1 MSALKKVNSFN
12 ILKMDISDV
21 SATPGIIHFITSKIT
36 YIREIIQNTILSI
49 KLHRVLEIFSDNDTK
64 LSITVLTELFEQN
77 ENILCEMNRAPLTLT
92 TDAIID
98 SLQRII
104 DKLAMIIC
112 GFGTTHIPD
121 LLFIIFGTKFK
132 NTVPTHPL
140 IHAKYRLL
148 LKHVR
153 PTGYKII
160 HWKQGYLYTPPANT
174 VCCNKKTD
182 SPQDLSTVGSFECFD
197 IDHDPKNIF
206 QRTNGIRVIIQNER
220 ERKTLVI
227 NGVLDDIHVECIRN
241 EYVQYRISTLNAC
254 ASNYTDDDK
263 TILLKIIE
271 NLTLKELLVYG
282 DMDIIKKVNDVNVD
296 IKRLKQTNMEA
307 LTKHFLELDIYT
319 QRCMLLNLLL
329 YVENKE
335 VEYTCYLLYDL
346 LNSASGYSVNHQE
359 AIYNSFPWKIRNQ
372 MKDIVKYNINH
383 VQEIIHKYEGNKISL
398 EQQICLMKAPDSVK
412 EKAMAKLKD
421 LKGRPDEFGVKI
433 RQFLEGLVR
442 IPFGICKEEPI
453 LSAIKHI
460 NADFKTMCQTVAR
473 HNTTTVAYTKQTY
486 TLLEISNAIKNM
498 KKSTY
503 NHLLDVI
510 NNKIQKWPVAVLNA
524 IIKMLE
530 IKDDIP
536 STILKLGKSDKVE
549 YIVKSMQ
556 NLENHDH
563 DAICKIINEIP
574 ELRENTSQITH
585 IQNMS
590 KIENSI
596 LQFHQGSAM
605 IEKALED
612 SIYSHTH
619 AKKQIMKIIGQWMN
633 GEQTGYC
640 FGFEGS
646 PGIGKCFKKD
656 TPIMLS
662 NGKIKMVQDITT
674 DDKLMGDDST
684 PRNVL
689 ALGTGREKMYRIEQ
703 IKGDDYVVNES
714 HILSLKM
721 TKPNRTGDKH
731 KTIMGKRYYKN
742 DIVDICIK
750 DYLRLPPSLK
760 ECLKG
765 YKVGIDFVEQ
775 NVDMEPYALGYWLGD
790 GHKSSFK
797 ITTIDPEVIEYYN
810 KYAKQ
815 NGLQLTRGKIG
826 TKNEITY
833 HITTG
838 KMGGG
843 DYSRNKFLN
852 ILKKYNLIHNKHIPD
867 VYKCNSKENRLK
879 LLAGLIDS
887 DGYHHPSNNSLEITQ
902 KNKLLADDILFLVRS
917 LGMRG
922 MMKEC
927 EKSCMYKGERKWGT
941 YHRIII
947 TGNGMDEIPVLL
959 QRKKA
964 NPHKQIKDPMNTG
977 ISVVPLDED
986 DYYGFQIDGNSRFL
1000 LGDFTVAHNTSLAK
1014 KGLTKCLVDVNG
1026 EPRPFAFIAIGGSSN
1041 GSALEGHGYTYVNS
1055 TWGRIVDILMET
1067 KCMNPIIYIDELD
1080 KVSNTEAGKEII
1092 GILTHLID
1100 PTQNEAFHDKYF
1112 AGIDIDISKAL
1123 FIFSYNDPA
1132 LIDRILLDRI
1142 HRIKFENLTLDDK
1155 MVIVRK
1161 YILPDINKKMGFDET
1176 VEMNDVVVEHII
1188 NCYTCEPGVR
1198 KLKEIIFDLYG
1209 EINLELIKS
1218 ADKTEI
1224 TIPIVVTIENLEN
1237 KYLTKYQKIS
1247 EKKIYK
1253 EPRVGIINGLWANAL
1268 GMGGIIPIQTS
1279 FYPSSVFLD
1288 LQLTGL
1294 QGDVMKE
1301 SMNVAKTLAWSL
1313 TCDSI
1318 KKDLLLYFESTKCQG
1333 LHIHCPDG
1341 SISKDGPSAGA
1352 AITTA
1357 IYSLLNKKHIMNDV
1371 AITGEINLSGEIT
1384 AIGGLDVKISN
1395 GIRAGVKTFLY
1406 PQENHRDFSKWQQK
1420 CTTPHPDI
1428 KFVAIS
1434 TITQVFEHVFVNDN
1448 ITL

>member
-21 SATPGIIHFITSKIT
+21 SATPGIVQFITSKIT

-77 ENILCEMNRAPLTLT
+77 EKILCEMNRAPLTLT

-112 GFGTTHIPD
+112 GFGTTHISD

-132 NTVPTHPL
+132 NTVPTHHL

-148 LKHVR
+148 MKHVR
-153 PTGYKII
+153 PTSYKII
-160 HWKQGYLYTPPANT
+160 HWKQGYLYTPPMNT

-227 NGVLDDIHVECIRN
+227 NGVLDDIHVECIRT
-241 EYVQYRISTLNAC
+241 EYVQYRITTLNAC

-263 TILLKIIE
+263 TILLKIID

-282 DMDIIKKVNDVNVD
+282 DMDIIKKINDVNVD

-329 YVENKE
+329 YVQDKE

-383 VQEIIHKYEGNKISL
+383 VQEIIQKYEGNKISL

-460 NADFKTMCQTVAR
+460 NADFKSMCQTVAR
-473 HNTTTVAYTKQTY
+473 HNPTTIAYTKQTY

-503 NHLLDVI
+503 NHVLDVI
-510 NNKIQKWPVAVLNA
+510 NSKIQKWPVAVLNA

-530 IKDDIP
+530 IKHEVH
-536 STILKLGKSDKVE
+536 STALKLVKSHKVE
-549 YIVKSMQ
+549 YIIKSLSNQ
-556 NLENHDH
+556 ESTDLF
-563 DAICKIINEIP
+563 AICKLFNEIP
-574 ELRENTSQITH
+574 ELNENAPQITH
-585 IQNMS
+585 MQHMT
-590 KIENSI
+590 KLENNI
-596 LQFHQGSAM
+596 VQFHEGSAM
-605 IEKALED
+605 IEKALDD

-646 PGIGKCFKKD
+646 PGIGK
-656 TPIMLS
+656 TS
-662 NGKIKMVQDITT
+662 
-674 DDKLMGDDST
+674 
-684 PRNVL
+684 
-689 ALGTGREKMYRIEQ
+689 
-703 IKGDDYVVNES
+703 
-714 HILSLKM
+714 
-721 TKPNRTGDKH
+721 
-731 KTIMGKRYYKN
+731 
-742 DIVDICIK
+742 
-750 DYLRLPPSLK
+750 
-760 ECLKG
+760 
-765 YKVGIDFVEQ
+765 
-775 NVDMEPYALGYWLGD
+775 
-790 GHKSSFK
+790 
-797 ITTIDPEVIEYYN
+797 
-810 KYAKQ
+810 
-815 NGLQLTRGKIG
+815 
-826 TKNEITY
+826 
-833 HITTG
+833 
-838 KMGGG
+838 
-843 DYSRNKFLN
+843 
-852 ILKKYNLIHNKHIPD
+852 
-867 VYKCNSKENRLK
+867 
-879 LLAGLIDS
+879 
-887 DGYHHPSNNSLEITQ
+887 
-902 KNKLLADDILFLVRS
+902 
-917 LGMRG
+917 
-922 MMKEC
+922 
-927 EKSCMYKGERKWGT
+927 
-941 YHRIII
+941 
-947 TGNGMDEIPVLL
+947 
-959 QRKKA
+959 
-964 NPHKQIKDPMNTG
+964 
-977 ISVVPLDED
+977 IS
-986 DYYGFQIDGNSRFL
+986 
-1000 LGDFTVAHNTSLAK
+1000 K

-1123 FIFSYNDPA
+1123 FIFSYNDAA

-1142 HRIKFENLTLDDK
+1142 HRIKFENLSLDDK

-1176 VEMNDVVVEHII
+1176 VEMSDVVVEHII

-1218 ADKTEI
+1218 TDKTEI

-1253 EPRVGIINGLWANAL
+1253 EPRVGIINGLWANSL

-1318 KKDLLLYFESTKCQG
+1318 KKDLLQYFESTKCQG

-1357 IYSLLNKKHIMNDV
+1357 IYSLLNKKLIKNDI

-1420 CTTPHPDI
+1420 CATPHQDI
-1428 KFVAIS
+1428 KFIAIS
-1434 TITQVFEHVFVNDN
+1434 TIAQVFDHVFVNDN

>member
-21 SATPGIIHFITSKIT
+21 SATPGIIQFITSKIT

-49 KLHRVLEIFSDNDTK
+49 KLNRVLEIFSDNDTK

-77 ENILCEMNRAPLTLT
+77 ENILCDMTRTPMTLT

-112 GFGTTHIPD
+112 GFGTTNISD

-132 NTVPTHPL
+132 NTVPTHHL

-148 LKHVR
+148 MKHVR
-153 PTGYKII
+153 PTSYKII
-160 HWKQGYLYTPPANT
+160 HWKQGYLYTPPTNT

-197 IDHDPKNIF
+197 VDHDPKNIF

-241 EYVQYRISTLNAC
+241 EYVQHRISIMNAC

-263 TILLKIIE
+263 AILLKIIN

-282 DMDIIKKVNDVNVD
+282 DTDIIKKVNDVNVD

-383 VQEIIHKYEGNKISL
+383 VQEIIHKYEGSKISL

-460 NADFKTMCQTVAR
+460 NADFKSMCQ
-473 HNTTTVAYTKQTY
+473 TVAYTKQTY

-510 NNKIQKWPVAVLNA
+510 NSKIQKWPVAVLNT
-524 IIKMLE
+524 ILKMLE
-530 IKDDIP
+530 IKHDIL
-536 STILKLGKSDKVE
+536 STILKLDKRNKAE
-549 YIVKSMQ
+549 YLIKSMSNQ
-556 NLENHDH
+556 ESTDFF
-563 DAICKIINEIP
+563 AICKIFNEIP
-574 ELRENTSQITH
+574 ELHENTSQITH
-585 IQNMS
+585 MQHMT
-590 KIENSI
+590 KMENSI
-596 LQFHQGSAM
+596 IQFHQGSALV
-605 IEKALED
+605 EKALDD

-646 PGIGKCFKKD
+646 PGIGK
-656 TPIMLS
+656 
-662 NGKIKMVQDITT
+662 
-674 DDKLMGDDST
+674 
-684 PRNVL
+684 
-689 ALGTGREKMYRIEQ
+689 
-703 IKGDDYVVNES
+703 
-714 HILSLKM
+714 
-721 TKPNRTGDKH
+721 
-731 KTIMGKRYYKN
+731 
-742 DIVDICIK
+742 
-750 DYLRLPPSLK
+750 
-760 ECLKG
+760 
-765 YKVGIDFVEQ
+765 
-775 NVDMEPYALGYWLGD
+775 
-790 GHKSSFK
+790 
-797 ITTIDPEVIEYYN
+797 
-810 KYAKQ
+810 
-815 NGLQLTRGKIG
+815 
-826 TKNEITY
+826 
-833 HITTG
+833 
-838 KMGGG
+838 
-843 DYSRNKFLN
+843 
-852 ILKKYNLIHNKHIPD
+852 
-867 VYKCNSKENRLK
+867 
-879 LLAGLIDS
+879 
-887 DGYHHPSNNSLEITQ
+887 
-902 KNKLLADDILFLVRS
+902 
-917 LGMRG
+917 
-922 MMKEC
+922 
-927 EKSCMYKGERKWGT
+927 
-941 YHRIII
+941 
-947 TGNGMDEIPVLL
+947 
-959 QRKKA
+959 
-964 NPHKQIKDPMNTG
+964 
-977 ISVVPLDED
+977 
-986 DYYGFQIDGNSRFL
+986 
-1000 LGDFTVAHNTSLAK
+1000 TSLAK

-1026 EPRPFAFIAIGGSSN
+1026 EPRPFAFIAIGGSSS

-1080 KVSNTEAGKEII
+1080 KVSNTEAGKDII

-1100 PTQNEAFHDKYF
+1100 PTQNESFQDKYF

-1123 FIFSYNDPA
+1123 FIFSYNDAA

-1176 VEMNDVVVEHII
+1176 VEMSDTVVEHII

-1218 ADKTEI
+1218 TDKTEI

-1253 EPRVGIINGLWANAL
+1253 ESRVGIINGLWANAL

-1357 IYSLLNKKHIMNDV
+1357 IYSLLNKKHIRNDV

-1420 CTTPHPDI
+1420 CATPHPDI
-1428 KFVAIS
+1428 KFIAIS

>member
-21 SATPGIIHFITSKIT
+21 SATPGIVQFITSKIT

-64 LSITVLTELFEQN
+64 LSITVLTDLFEQN
-77 ENILCEMNRAPLTLT
+77 ENILCEMNLTPLTLT

-112 GFGTTHIPD
+112 GFGTTHISD

-132 NTVPTHPL
+132 NTVPTHHL

-148 LKHVR
+148 MKHVR
-153 PTGYKII
+153 PTSYKII

-241 EYVQYRISTLNAC
+241 EYVQHRISTLNAC

-263 TILLKIIE
+263 AILLKIIE
-271 NLTLKELLVYG
+271 NLTLKELLVHG

-296 IKRLKQTNMEA
+296 IKRLKKTNMEA

-329 YVENKE
+329 YVQDKE

-346 LNSASGYSVNHQE
+346 LNSASGYSVNHQD

-460 NADFKTMCQTVAR
+460 NADFKSMCQTIAR
-473 HNTTTVAYTKQTY
+473 YNTTTIAYTKQTY

-503 NHLLDVI
+503 NHVLDVI
-510 NNKIQKWPVAVLNA
+510 NSKIQKWPVAVLNA

-530 IKDDIP
+530 IKHDIL
-536 STILKLGKSDKVE
+536 STILKLDKRNKVE
-549 YIVKSMQ
+549 YIIKSLYNQ
-556 NLENHDH
+556 ESTDFF
-563 DAICKIINEIP
+563 AICKIFNEIP
-574 ELRENTSQITH
+574 ELNENASQITH
-585 IQNMS
+585 M
-590 KIENSI
+590 KHMTKMENSI
-596 LQFHQGSAM
+596 IQFHLGSALV
-605 IEKALED
+605 EKALDD

-646 PGIGKCFKKD
+646 PGIGK
-656 TPIMLS
+656 
-662 NGKIKMVQDITT
+662 
-674 DDKLMGDDST
+674 
-684 PRNVL
+684 
-689 ALGTGREKMYRIEQ
+689 
-703 IKGDDYVVNES
+703 
-714 HILSLKM
+714 
-721 TKPNRTGDKH
+721 
-731 KTIMGKRYYKN
+731 
-742 DIVDICIK
+742 
-750 DYLRLPPSLK
+750 
-760 ECLKG
+760 
-765 YKVGIDFVEQ
+765 
-775 NVDMEPYALGYWLGD
+775 
-790 GHKSSFK
+790 
-797 ITTIDPEVIEYYN
+797 
-810 KYAKQ
+810 
-815 NGLQLTRGKIG
+815 
-826 TKNEITY
+826 
-833 HITTG
+833 
-838 KMGGG
+838 
-843 DYSRNKFLN
+843 
-852 ILKKYNLIHNKHIPD
+852 
-867 VYKCNSKENRLK
+867 
-879 LLAGLIDS
+879 
-887 DGYHHPSNNSLEITQ
+887 
-902 KNKLLADDILFLVRS
+902 
-917 LGMRG
+917 
-922 MMKEC
+922 
-927 EKSCMYKGERKWGT
+927 
-941 YHRIII
+941 
-947 TGNGMDEIPVLL
+947 
-959 QRKKA
+959 
-964 NPHKQIKDPMNTG
+964 
-977 ISVVPLDED
+977 
-986 DYYGFQIDGNSRFL
+986 
-1000 LGDFTVAHNTSLAK
+1000 TSIAK

-1026 EPRPFAFIAIGGSSN
+1026 EPRPFAFIAIGGSSS

-1080 KVSNTEAGKEII
+1080 KVSNTEAGKDII

-1100 PTQNEAFHDKYF
+1100 PTQNESFQDKYF

-1123 FIFSYNDPA
+1123 FIFSYNDAA

-1176 VEMNDVVVEHII
+1176 VEMSDAVIEHII

-1218 ADKTEI
+1218 TDKTEI
-1224 TIPIVVTIENLEN
+1224 TIPIVVTIENIEN

-1313 TCDSI
+1313 TRDSI
-1318 KKDLLLYFESTKCQG
+1318 KKDLLQYFESTKCQG

-1357 IYSLLNKKHIMNDV
+1357 IYSLLNKKLIMNDI

-1420 CTTPHPDI
+1420 CTIQHTDI
-1428 KFVAIS
+1428 KFVAVS
-1434 TITQVFEHVFVNDN
+1434 TITEVFAHVFVNDN
-1448 ITL
+1448 THLKI

>member
-21 SATPGIIHFITSKIT
+21 SATPGIVQFITSKIT

-64 LSITVLTELFEQN
+64 LSITVLTDLFEQN
-77 ENILCEMNRAPLTLT
+77 ENILCEMNLTPLTLT

-112 GFGTTHIPD
+112 GFGTTHISD

-132 NTVPTHPL
+132 NTVPTHHL

-148 LKHVR
+148 MKHVR
-153 PTGYKII
+153 PTSYKII

-227 NGVLDDIHVECIRN
+227 NGVLDDIHVECIRT
-241 EYVQYRISTLNAC
+241 EYVQHRISTLNAC
-254 ASNYTDDDK
+254 ALNYTDDDN
-263 TILLKIIE
+263 TILLKIID

-329 YVENKE
+329 YVQDKE

-460 NADFKTMCQTVAR
+460 NADFKSMCQTVAR
-473 HNTTTVAYTKQTY
+473 HNATTVVYTKQTY

-503 NHLLDVI
+503 NHVLDVI
-510 NNKIQKWPVAVLNA
+510 NSKIQKWPVAVLNT

-536 STILKLGKSDKVE
+536 STILKLGKSHKIE
-549 YIVKSMQ
+549 YIIKSMS
-556 NLENHDH
+556 NRESTDFF
-563 DAICKIINEIP
+563 AICKIFNEIH
-574 ELRENTSQITH
+574 ELRENASQITH
-585 IQNMS
+585 IQHMT
-590 KIENSI
+590 KLENSI
-596 LQFHQGSAM
+596 IQFHQGSAM

-646 PGIGKCFKKD
+646 PGIGK
-656 TPIMLS
+656 
-662 NGKIKMVQDITT
+662 
-674 DDKLMGDDST
+674 
-684 PRNVL
+684 
-689 ALGTGREKMYRIEQ
+689 
-703 IKGDDYVVNES
+703 
-714 HILSLKM
+714 
-721 TKPNRTGDKH
+721 
-731 KTIMGKRYYKN
+731 
-742 DIVDICIK
+742 
-750 DYLRLPPSLK
+750 
-760 ECLKG
+760 
-765 YKVGIDFVEQ
+765 
-775 NVDMEPYALGYWLGD
+775 
-790 GHKSSFK
+790 
-797 ITTIDPEVIEYYN
+797 
-810 KYAKQ
+810 
-815 NGLQLTRGKIG
+815 
-826 TKNEITY
+826 
-833 HITTG
+833 
-838 KMGGG
+838 
-843 DYSRNKFLN
+843 
-852 ILKKYNLIHNKHIPD
+852 
-867 VYKCNSKENRLK
+867 
-879 LLAGLIDS
+879 
-887 DGYHHPSNNSLEITQ
+887 
-902 KNKLLADDILFLVRS
+902 
-917 LGMRG
+917 
-922 MMKEC
+922 
-927 EKSCMYKGERKWGT
+927 
-941 YHRIII
+941 
-947 TGNGMDEIPVLL
+947 
-959 QRKKA
+959 
-964 NPHKQIKDPMNTG
+964 
-977 ISVVPLDED
+977 
-986 DYYGFQIDGNSRFL
+986 
-1000 LGDFTVAHNTSLAK
+1000 TSLAK

-1176 VEMNDVVVEHII
+1176 VEMNDTVVEHII

-1318 KKDLLLYFESTKCQG
+1318 KKDLLQYFESTKCQG

-1357 IYSLLNKKHIMNDV
+1357 IYSLLNKKHIKNDV

-1420 CTTPHPDI
+1420 CTTPSPDI

-1434 TITQVFEHVFVNDN
+1434 TITEVFAHVFVNEN
-1448 ITL
+1448 T

>member
-21 SATPGIIHFITSKIT
+21 SATPGIIQFITSKIT

-77 ENILCEMNRAPLTLT
+77 ENILVEMNRAPLTLT

-112 GFGTTHIPD
+112 GFGTSHIPD

-148 LKHVR
+148 MKHVR

-160 HWKQGYLYTPPANT
+160 HWKQGYLYTPPTNT

-227 NGVLDDIHVECIRN
+227 TGVLDDIHVECIRN
-241 EYVQYRISTLNAC
+241 EYVQHRISALNAC

-263 TILLKIIE
+263 IILLKIIE
-271 NLTLKELLVYG
+271 NLTLKELLVHG

-329 YVENKE
+329 YVQNKE

-359 AIYNSFPWKIRNQ
+359 AIHNSFPWKIRNQ

-383 VQEIIHKYEGNKISL
+383 VQEIIHKYDGNKISL
-398 EQQICLMKAPDSVK
+398 EQQICLLKAPDSVK

-460 NADFKTMCQTVAR
+460 NADFKSLHQTVSR
-473 HNTTTVAYTKQTY
+473 NNPLHSIYTKQTY

-510 NNKIQKWPVAVLNA
+510 NSKIQKWPVAVLNT

-530 IKDDIP
+530 IKHEVP
-536 STILKLGKSDKVE
+536 STILKLGKSHKVE
-549 YIVKSMQ
+549 YITKSMQ
-556 NLENHDH
+556 NLENHEH
-563 DAICKIINEIP
+563 DVICKIINEIP
-574 ELRENTSQITH
+574 ELHEKSSQITH
-585 IQNMS
+585 TQQMS
-590 KIENSI
+590 KLENSI
-596 LQFHQGSAM
+596 IQFHLGSAM
-605 IEKALED
+605 VEKALDD

-646 PGIGKCFKKD
+646 PGIGK
-656 TPIMLS
+656 
-662 NGKIKMVQDITT
+662 
-674 DDKLMGDDST
+674 
-684 PRNVL
+684 
-689 ALGTGREKMYRIEQ
+689 
-703 IKGDDYVVNES
+703 
-714 HILSLKM
+714 
-721 TKPNRTGDKH
+721 
-731 KTIMGKRYYKN
+731 
-742 DIVDICIK
+742 
-750 DYLRLPPSLK
+750 
-760 ECLKG
+760 
-765 YKVGIDFVEQ
+765 
-775 NVDMEPYALGYWLGD
+775 
-790 GHKSSFK
+790 
-797 ITTIDPEVIEYYN
+797 
-810 KYAKQ
+810 
-815 NGLQLTRGKIG
+815 
-826 TKNEITY
+826 
-833 HITTG
+833 
-838 KMGGG
+838 
-843 DYSRNKFLN
+843 
-852 ILKKYNLIHNKHIPD
+852 
-867 VYKCNSKENRLK
+867 
-879 LLAGLIDS
+879 
-887 DGYHHPSNNSLEITQ
+887 
-902 KNKLLADDILFLVRS
+902 
-917 LGMRG
+917 
-922 MMKEC
+922 
-927 EKSCMYKGERKWGT
+927 
-941 YHRIII
+941 
-947 TGNGMDEIPVLL
+947 
-959 QRKKA
+959 
-964 NPHKQIKDPMNTG
+964 
-977 ISVVPLDED
+977 
-986 DYYGFQIDGNSRFL
+986 
-1000 LGDFTVAHNTSLAK
+1000 TSLAK

-1026 EPRPFAFIAIGGSSN
+1026 EPRPFAFIAIGGSSS

-1100 PTQNEAFHDKYF
+1100 PTQNESFQDKYF

-1123 FIFSYNDPA
+1123 FIFSYNDAA

-1142 HRIKFENLTLDDK
+1142 HRIKFENLTLDDR

-1176 VEMNDVVVEHII
+1176 VEMSDAVVEHII

-1318 KKDLLLYFESTKCQG
+1318 KKDLLQYFESTKCQG

-1357 IYSLLNKKHIMNDV
+1357 IYSLLNKKHIRNDV

-1420 CTTPHPDI
+1420 CATPHPEI

-1434 TITQVFEHVFVNDN
+1434 TITQVFAHVFVNDN

>member
-98 SLQRII
+98 SLQLII

-112 GFGTTHIPD
+112 GFGTTHISD

-140 IHAKYRLL
+140 INAKYRLL

-153 PTGYKII
+153 PTSYKII

-227 NGVLDDIHVECIRN
+227 NGVLDDIHVECIRT
-241 EYVQYRISTLNAC
+241 EYVQHRISTLNAC

-263 TILLKIIE
+263 TILLKIID

-460 NADFKTMCQTVAR
+460 NTDFKSMCQTVAR
-473 HNTTTVAYTKQTY
+473 HNTTTLAYTKQTY

-503 NHLLDVI
+503 NHVLDVI
-510 NNKIQKWPVAVLNA
+510 NSKIQKWPVAVLNT

-549 YIVKSMQ
+549 YIIKSMS
-556 NLENHDH
+556 NRESTDFF
-563 DAICKIINEIP
+563 AICKIFNEIP

-646 PGIGKCFKKD
+646 PGIGK
-656 TPIMLS
+656 
-662 NGKIKMVQDITT
+662 
-674 DDKLMGDDST
+674 
-684 PRNVL
+684 
-689 ALGTGREKMYRIEQ
+689 
-703 IKGDDYVVNES
+703 
-714 HILSLKM
+714 
-721 TKPNRTGDKH
+721 
-731 KTIMGKRYYKN
+731 
-742 DIVDICIK
+742 
-750 DYLRLPPSLK
+750 
-760 ECLKG
+760 
-765 YKVGIDFVEQ
+765 
-775 NVDMEPYALGYWLGD
+775 
-790 GHKSSFK
+790 
-797 ITTIDPEVIEYYN
+797 
-810 KYAKQ
+810 
-815 NGLQLTRGKIG
+815 
-826 TKNEITY
+826 
-833 HITTG
+833 
-838 KMGGG
+838 
-843 DYSRNKFLN
+843 
-852 ILKKYNLIHNKHIPD
+852 
-867 VYKCNSKENRLK
+867 
-879 LLAGLIDS
+879 
-887 DGYHHPSNNSLEITQ
+887 
-902 KNKLLADDILFLVRS
+902 
-917 LGMRG
+917 
-922 MMKEC
+922 
-927 EKSCMYKGERKWGT
+927 
-941 YHRIII
+941 
-947 TGNGMDEIPVLL
+947 
-959 QRKKA
+959 
-964 NPHKQIKDPMNTG
+964 
-977 ISVVPLDED
+977 
-986 DYYGFQIDGNSRFL
+986 
-1000 LGDFTVAHNTSLAK
+1000 TSLAK

-1026 EPRPFAFIAIGGSSN
+1026 EPRPFAFIAIGGSST

-1123 FIFSYNDPA
+1123 FIFSYNDAA

-1176 VEMNDVVVEHII
+1176 VEMSDVVVEHII

-1209 EINLELIKS
+1209 EINLELIKT
-1218 ADKTEI
+1218 TEKSEL

-1318 KKDLLLYFESTKCQG
+1318 KKGLLLYFESTKCQG

-1357 IYSLLNKKHIMNDV
+1357 IYSLLNKKHIRNDV

-1420 CTTPHPDI
+1420 CKTHPPDI

-1434 TITQVFEHVFVNDN
+1434 TITQVFDHVFVNDSK
-1448 ITL
+1448 

>member
-21 SATPGIIHFITSKIT
+21 SATPGIVQFITSKIT

-64 LSITVLTELFEQN
+64 LSITVLTDLFEQN
-77 ENILCEMNRAPLTLT
+77 ENILCEMTRMPLTLT

-112 GFGTTHIPD
+112 GFGTTHISD

-132 NTVPTHPL
+132 NTVPTHHL

-148 LKHVR
+148 MKHVR
-153 PTGYKII
+153 PTSYKII
-160 HWKQGYLYTPPANT
+160 HWKQGYLYTPPMNT

-182 SPQDLSTVGSFECFD
+182 SPQDLSTLGSFECFD

-227 NGVLDDIHVECIRN
+227 NGVLDDIHVECIRT
-241 EYVQYRISTLNAC
+241 EYVQHRISTLNAC

-263 TILLKIIE
+263 TILLKIID

-282 DMDIIKKVNDVNVD
+282 DTDIIKKVNDVNVD

-329 YVENKE
+329 YVQDKE

-412 EKAMAKLKD
+412 EKAMSKLKD

-460 NADFKTMCQTVAR
+460 NADFKSMCQTIAR
-473 HNTTTVAYTKQTY
+473 HTPTTIAYTKQTY

-503 NHLLDVI
+503 NHVLDVI
-510 NNKIQKWPVAVLNA
+510 NSKIQKWPVAVLNT

-530 IKDDIP
+530 IKHDIL
-536 STILKLGKSDKVE
+536 SNILKLDKRNKVE
-549 YIVKSMQ
+549 YIIKSMSNQ
-556 NLENHDH
+556 ESTDFF
-563 DAICKIINEIP
+563 AICKIINEIP
-574 ELRENTSQITH
+574 ELHETTSQITH
-585 IQNMS
+585 M
-590 KIENSI
+590 KHMTKMENSI
-596 LQFHQGSAM
+596 LQFHQGSALV
-605 IEKALED
+605 EKALDD

-646 PGIGKCFKKD
+646 PGIGK
-656 TPIMLS
+656 
-662 NGKIKMVQDITT
+662 
-674 DDKLMGDDST
+674 
-684 PRNVL
+684 
-689 ALGTGREKMYRIEQ
+689 
-703 IKGDDYVVNES
+703 
-714 HILSLKM
+714 
-721 TKPNRTGDKH
+721 
-731 KTIMGKRYYKN
+731 
-742 DIVDICIK
+742 
-750 DYLRLPPSLK
+750 
-760 ECLKG
+760 
-765 YKVGIDFVEQ
+765 
-775 NVDMEPYALGYWLGD
+775 
-790 GHKSSFK
+790 
-797 ITTIDPEVIEYYN
+797 
-810 KYAKQ
+810 
-815 NGLQLTRGKIG
+815 
-826 TKNEITY
+826 
-833 HITTG
+833 
-838 KMGGG
+838 
-843 DYSRNKFLN
+843 
-852 ILKKYNLIHNKHIPD
+852 
-867 VYKCNSKENRLK
+867 
-879 LLAGLIDS
+879 
-887 DGYHHPSNNSLEITQ
+887 
-902 KNKLLADDILFLVRS
+902 
-917 LGMRG
+917 
-922 MMKEC
+922 
-927 EKSCMYKGERKWGT
+927 
-941 YHRIII
+941 
-947 TGNGMDEIPVLL
+947 
-959 QRKKA
+959 
-964 NPHKQIKDPMNTG
+964 
-977 ISVVPLDED
+977 
-986 DYYGFQIDGNSRFL
+986 
-1000 LGDFTVAHNTSLAK
+1000 TSLAK

-1026 EPRPFAFIAIGGSSN
+1026 EPRPFAFIAIGGSSS

-1080 KVSNTEAGKEII
+1080 KVSNTEAGKDII

-1100 PTQNEAFHDKYF
+1100 PTQNESFQDKYF

-1123 FIFSYNDPA
+1123 FIFSYNDAA

-1176 VEMNDVVVEHII
+1176 VAMSDAVVEHII
-1188 NCYTCEPGVR
+1188 NYYTCEPGVR

-1224 TIPIVVTIENLEN
+1224 AIPIVVTIENLEN

-1318 KKDLLLYFESTKCQG
+1318 KKDLLQYFESTKCQG

-1357 IYSLLNKKHIMNDV
+1357 IYSLLNKKHIRNDV

>member
-21 SATPGIIHFITSKIT
+21 SATPGIIQFITSKIT

-77 ENILCEMNRAPLTLT
+77 ENILVEMNRAPLTLT

-112 GFGTTHIPD
+112 GFGTSHIPD

-148 LKHVR
+148 MKHVR

-160 HWKQGYLYTPPANT
+160 HWKQGYLYTPPTNT

-227 NGVLDDIHVECIRN
+227 TGVLDDIHVECIRN
-241 EYVQYRISTLNAC
+241 EYVQHRISALNAC

-263 TILLKIIE
+263 IILLKIIE
-271 NLTLKELLVYG
+271 NLTLKELLVHG

-329 YVENKE
+329 YVQNKE

-359 AIYNSFPWKIRNQ
+359 AIHNSFPWKIRNQ

-383 VQEIIHKYEGNKISL
+383 VQEIIHKYDGNKISL
-398 EQQICLMKAPDSVK
+398 EQQICLLKAPDSVK

-460 NADFKTMCQTVAR
+460 NADFKSMYQTVAR
-473 HNTTTVAYTKQTY
+473 HNATTVAYTKQTY
-486 TLLEISNAIKNM
+486 TILEISNAIKNM

-510 NNKIQKWPVAVLNA
+510 NSKIQKWPVAVLNT

-530 IKDDIP
+530 IKHEVP
-536 STILKLGKSDKVE
+536 STILKLGKSNKVE
-549 YIVKSMQ
+549 YITKSMQ
-556 NLENHDH
+556 NLENHEH
-563 DAICKIINEIP
+563 DVICKIINEIP
-574 ELRENTSQITH
+574 ELHEKSSQITH
-585 IQNMS
+585 TQQMS
-590 KIENSI
+590 KLENSI
-596 LQFHQGSAM
+596 IQFHLGSAM
-605 IEKALED
+605 VEKALDD

-646 PGIGKCFKKD
+646 PGIGK
-656 TPIMLS
+656 
-662 NGKIKMVQDITT
+662 
-674 DDKLMGDDST
+674 
-684 PRNVL
+684 
-689 ALGTGREKMYRIEQ
+689 
-703 IKGDDYVVNES
+703 
-714 HILSLKM
+714 
-721 TKPNRTGDKH
+721 
-731 KTIMGKRYYKN
+731 
-742 DIVDICIK
+742 
-750 DYLRLPPSLK
+750 
-760 ECLKG
+760 
-765 YKVGIDFVEQ
+765 
-775 NVDMEPYALGYWLGD
+775 
-790 GHKSSFK
+790 
-797 ITTIDPEVIEYYN
+797 
-810 KYAKQ
+810 
-815 NGLQLTRGKIG
+815 
-826 TKNEITY
+826 
-833 HITTG
+833 
-838 KMGGG
+838 
-843 DYSRNKFLN
+843 
-852 ILKKYNLIHNKHIPD
+852 
-867 VYKCNSKENRLK
+867 
-879 LLAGLIDS
+879 
-887 DGYHHPSNNSLEITQ
+887 
-902 KNKLLADDILFLVRS
+902 
-917 LGMRG
+917 
-922 MMKEC
+922 
-927 EKSCMYKGERKWGT
+927 
-941 YHRIII
+941 
-947 TGNGMDEIPVLL
+947 
-959 QRKKA
+959 
-964 NPHKQIKDPMNTG
+964 
-977 ISVVPLDED
+977 
-986 DYYGFQIDGNSRFL
+986 
-1000 LGDFTVAHNTSLAK
+1000 TSLAK

-1026 EPRPFAFIAIGGSSN
+1026 EPRPFAFIAIGGSSS

-1100 PTQNEAFHDKYF
+1100 PTQNESFQDKYF

-1123 FIFSYNDPA
+1123 FIFSYNDAA

-1176 VEMNDVVVEHII
+1176 VEMSDAVVEHII

-1318 KKDLLLYFESTKCQG
+1318 KKDLLQYFESTKCQG

-1357 IYSLLNKKHIMNDV
+1357 IYSLLNKKHIRNDV

-1420 CTTPHPDI
+1420 CATPHPEI

-1434 TITQVFEHVFVNDN
+1434 TITQVFAHVFVNDN

>member
-21 SATPGIIHFITSKIT
+21 SATPGIVQFITSKIT

-112 GFGTTHIPD
+112 GFGTTNIPD

-132 NTVPTHPL
+132 NTVPTHHL

-153 PTGYKII
+153 PTSYKII

-241 EYVQYRISTLNAC
+241 EYVQNRISTLNAC

-263 TILLKIIE
+263 AILLKIIE
-271 NLTLKELLVYG
+271 NLTLKELLVHG

-329 YVENKE
+329 YVQNKE

-383 VQEIIHKYEGNKISL
+383 VQEIIHKYDGNKISL

-453 LSAIKHI
+453 LSAIKQI
-460 NADFKTMCQTVAR
+460 NADFKSMCQTVAR
-473 HNTTTVAYTKQTY
+473 YNTTTIAYTKQTY

-503 NHLLDVI
+503 NHVLDVI
-510 NNKIQKWPVAVLNA
+510 NSKIQKWPVAVLNA

-536 STILKLGKSDKVE
+536 STILKLGKSHKIE
-549 YIVKSMQ
+549 YIIKSLYNQ
-556 NLENHDH
+556 ESTDFFT
-563 DAICKIINEIP
+563 ICKIFNEIH
-574 ELRENTSQITH
+574 ELRENTSHITN
-585 IQNMS
+585 IQQMTKLET
-590 KIENSI
+590 KII
-596 LQFHQGSAM
+596 QFHEGSALV
-605 IEKALED
+605 EKALDD

-646 PGIGKCFKKD
+646 PGIGK
-656 TPIMLS
+656 
-662 NGKIKMVQDITT
+662 
-674 DDKLMGDDST
+674 
-684 PRNVL
+684 
-689 ALGTGREKMYRIEQ
+689 
-703 IKGDDYVVNES
+703 
-714 HILSLKM
+714 
-721 TKPNRTGDKH
+721 
-731 KTIMGKRYYKN
+731 
-742 DIVDICIK
+742 
-750 DYLRLPPSLK
+750 
-760 ECLKG
+760 
-765 YKVGIDFVEQ
+765 
-775 NVDMEPYALGYWLGD
+775 
-790 GHKSSFK
+790 
-797 ITTIDPEVIEYYN
+797 
-810 KYAKQ
+810 
-815 NGLQLTRGKIG
+815 
-826 TKNEITY
+826 
-833 HITTG
+833 
-838 KMGGG
+838 
-843 DYSRNKFLN
+843 
-852 ILKKYNLIHNKHIPD
+852 
-867 VYKCNSKENRLK
+867 
-879 LLAGLIDS
+879 
-887 DGYHHPSNNSLEITQ
+887 
-902 KNKLLADDILFLVRS
+902 
-917 LGMRG
+917 
-922 MMKEC
+922 
-927 EKSCMYKGERKWGT
+927 
-941 YHRIII
+941 
-947 TGNGMDEIPVLL
+947 
-959 QRKKA
+959 
-964 NPHKQIKDPMNTG
+964 
-977 ISVVPLDED
+977 
-986 DYYGFQIDGNSRFL
+986 
-1000 LGDFTVAHNTSLAK
+1000 TSLAK

-1080 KVSNTEAGKEII
+1080 KVSNTEAGKDII

-1100 PTQNEAFHDKYF
+1100 PTQNESFQDKYF

-1123 FIFSYNDPA
+1123 FIFSYNDAA

-1176 VEMNDVVVEHII
+1176 VEMNDVVIEHII

-1318 KKDLLLYFESTKCQG
+1318 KKDLLQYFESTKCQG

-1357 IYSLLNKKHIMNDV
+1357 IYSLLNKKHIKNDV

-1420 CTTPHPDI
+1420 CTAPTPDI
-1428 KFVAIS
+1428 KFIAIS
-1434 TITQVFEHVFVNDN
+1434 TITEVFTHVFVK
-1448 ITL
+1448 

>member
-21 SATPGIIHFITSKIT
+21 SATPGIVQFITSKIT

-77 ENILCEMNRAPLTLT
+77 ENILCEMTRTPLTLT

-112 GFGTTHIPD
+112 GFGTTHISD

-132 NTVPTHPL
+132 NTVPTHHL

-148 LKHVR
+148 MKHVR
-153 PTGYKII
+153 PTSYKII

-227 NGVLDDIHVECIRN
+227 NGVLDDIHVECIRT

-263 TILLKIIE
+263 TILLKIID

-282 DMDIIKKVNDVNVD
+282 DTDIIKKVNDVNVD

-329 YVENKE
+329 YVQDKE

-460 NADFKTMCQTVAR
+460 NADFKSMCQTIAR
-473 HNTTTVAYTKQTY
+473 HTPTTIAYTKQTY

-503 NHLLDVI
+503 NHVLDLI
-510 NNKIQKWPVAVLNA
+510 NSKIQKWPVAVLNT

-530 IKDDIP
+530 IKHDIL
-536 STILKLGKSDKVE
+536 STVLKLDKRNKVE
-549 YIVKSMQ
+549 YIIKSLHNQ
-556 NLENHDH
+556 ESTDFF
-563 DAICKIINEIP
+563 AICKIFNEIP
-574 ELRENTSQITH
+574 ELHETTSQITH
-585 IQNMS
+585 MHRMT
-590 KIENSI
+590 KMENSI
-596 LQFHQGSAM
+596 IQFHEGSALV
-605 IEKALED
+605 EKALDD

-646 PGIGKCFKKD
+646 PGIGK
-656 TPIMLS
+656 
-662 NGKIKMVQDITT
+662 
-674 DDKLMGDDST
+674 
-684 PRNVL
+684 
-689 ALGTGREKMYRIEQ
+689 
-703 IKGDDYVVNES
+703 
-714 HILSLKM
+714 
-721 TKPNRTGDKH
+721 
-731 KTIMGKRYYKN
+731 
-742 DIVDICIK
+742 
-750 DYLRLPPSLK
+750 
-760 ECLKG
+760 
-765 YKVGIDFVEQ
+765 
-775 NVDMEPYALGYWLGD
+775 
-790 GHKSSFK
+790 
-797 ITTIDPEVIEYYN
+797 
-810 KYAKQ
+810 
-815 NGLQLTRGKIG
+815 
-826 TKNEITY
+826 
-833 HITTG
+833 
-838 KMGGG
+838 
-843 DYSRNKFLN
+843 
-852 ILKKYNLIHNKHIPD
+852 
-867 VYKCNSKENRLK
+867 
-879 LLAGLIDS
+879 
-887 DGYHHPSNNSLEITQ
+887 
-902 KNKLLADDILFLVRS
+902 
-917 LGMRG
+917 
-922 MMKEC
+922 
-927 EKSCMYKGERKWGT
+927 
-941 YHRIII
+941 
-947 TGNGMDEIPVLL
+947 
-959 QRKKA
+959 
-964 NPHKQIKDPMNTG
+964 
-977 ISVVPLDED
+977 
-986 DYYGFQIDGNSRFL
+986 
-1000 LGDFTVAHNTSLAK
+1000 TSLAK

-1026 EPRPFAFIAIGGSSN
+1026 EPRPFAFIAIGGSSS

-1080 KVSNTEAGKEII
+1080 KVSNTEAGKDII

-1100 PTQNEAFHDKYF
+1100 PTQNESFQDKYF

-1123 FIFSYNDPA
+1123 FIFSYNDAA

-1176 VEMNDVVVEHII
+1176 VEMSDAVVEHII

-1218 ADKTEI
+1218 TNKTEL

-1318 KKDLLLYFESTKCQG
+1318 KKDLLQYFESTKCQG

-1357 IYSLLNKKHIMNDV
+1357 IYSLLNKKHIKNDV

-1406 PQENHRDFSKWQQK
+1406 PQENHRDFSKWQKK
-1420 CTTPHPDI
+1420 CTTQPQDI
-1428 KFVAIS
+1428 KFIAIS
-1434 TITQVFEHVFVNDN
+1434 TITEVFTHVFANDN

>member
-21 SATPGIIHFITSKIT
+21 SATPGIIQFITSKIT

-77 ENILCEMNRAPLTLT
+77 ENILVEMNRAPLTLT

-112 GFGTTHIPD
+112 GFGTSHIPD

-148 LKHVR
+148 MKHVR

-160 HWKQGYLYTPPANT
+160 HWKQGYLYTPPTNT

-227 NGVLDDIHVECIRN
+227 TGVLDDIHVECIRN
-241 EYVQYRISTLNAC
+241 EYVQHRISALNAC

-263 TILLKIIE
+263 IILLKIIE
-271 NLTLKELLVYG
+271 NLTLKELLVHG

-329 YVENKE
+329 YVQNKE

-359 AIYNSFPWKIRNQ
+359 AIHNSFPWKIRNQ

-383 VQEIIHKYEGNKISL
+383 VQEIIHKYDGNKISL
-398 EQQICLMKAPDSVK
+398 EQQICLLKAPDSVK

-460 NADFKTMCQTVAR
+460 NADFKSMYQTVAR
-473 HNTTTVAYTKQTY
+473 NNPTTIAYAKQTY

-498 KKSTY
+498 KKYTY
-503 NHLLDVI
+503 NHVLDVI
-510 NNKIQKWPVAVLNA
+510 NSKIQKWPVAVLNT

-530 IKDDIP
+530 IKHDIL
-536 STILKLGKSDKVE
+536 STTLKLDKRNKVE
-549 YIVKSMQ
+549 YIIKSMSNQ
-556 NLENHDH
+556 ESTDFF
-563 DAICKIINEIP
+563 AICKIINEIP
-574 ELRENTSQITH
+574 EIHEKSSQITH
-585 IQNMS
+585 IQHMS
-590 KIENSI
+590 KLENSI
-596 LQFHQGSAM
+596 IQFHQGSAM
-605 IEKALED
+605 VEKALDD

-646 PGIGKCFKKD
+646 PGIGK
-656 TPIMLS
+656 
-662 NGKIKMVQDITT
+662 
-674 DDKLMGDDST
+674 
-684 PRNVL
+684 
-689 ALGTGREKMYRIEQ
+689 
-703 IKGDDYVVNES
+703 
-714 HILSLKM
+714 
-721 TKPNRTGDKH
+721 
-731 KTIMGKRYYKN
+731 
-742 DIVDICIK
+742 
-750 DYLRLPPSLK
+750 
-760 ECLKG
+760 
-765 YKVGIDFVEQ
+765 
-775 NVDMEPYALGYWLGD
+775 
-790 GHKSSFK
+790 
-797 ITTIDPEVIEYYN
+797 
-810 KYAKQ
+810 
-815 NGLQLTRGKIG
+815 
-826 TKNEITY
+826 
-833 HITTG
+833 
-838 KMGGG
+838 
-843 DYSRNKFLN
+843 
-852 ILKKYNLIHNKHIPD
+852 
-867 VYKCNSKENRLK
+867 
-879 LLAGLIDS
+879 
-887 DGYHHPSNNSLEITQ
+887 
-902 KNKLLADDILFLVRS
+902 
-917 LGMRG
+917 
-922 MMKEC
+922 
-927 EKSCMYKGERKWGT
+927 
-941 YHRIII
+941 
-947 TGNGMDEIPVLL
+947 
-959 QRKKA
+959 
-964 NPHKQIKDPMNTG
+964 
-977 ISVVPLDED
+977 
-986 DYYGFQIDGNSRFL
+986 
-1000 LGDFTVAHNTSLAK
+1000 TSLAK

-1026 EPRPFAFIAIGGSSN
+1026 EPRPFAFIAIGGSSS

-1100 PTQNEAFHDKYF
+1100 PTQNESFQDKYF

-1123 FIFSYNDPA
+1123 FIFSYNDAA

-1176 VEMNDVVVEHII
+1176 VEMSDAVVEHII

-1318 KKDLLLYFESTKCQG
+1318 KKDLLQYFESTKCQG

-1357 IYSLLNKKHIMNDV
+1357 IYSLLNKKHIRNDV

-1420 CTTPHPDI
+1420 CATPHPEI
-1428 KFVAIS
+1428 TFVAIS
-1434 TITQVFEHVFVNDN
+1434 TITQVFDHVFVNDN

>member
-21 SATPGIIHFITSKIT
+21 SATPGIIQFITSKIT

-49 KLHRVLEIFSDNDTK
+49 KMHRVLEIFSDNDTK

-77 ENILCEMNRAPLTLT
+77 ENILCDMNRTPLTLT

-112 GFGTTHIPD
+112 GFGTTNISD

-132 NTVPTHPL
+132 NTVPTHHL

-148 LKHVR
+148 MKHVR
-153 PTGYKII
+153 PTSYKII
-160 HWKQGYLYTPPANT
+160 HWKQGYLYTPPMNT

-220 ERKTLVI
+220 ERKTLII
-227 NGVLDDIHVECIRN
+227 NGVLDDIHVECIRS
-241 EYVQYRISTLNAC
+241 EYVQHRISILNAC

-263 TILLKIIE
+263 TILLKIIN
-271 NLTLKELLVYG
+271 NLTLKELLVHG

-453 LSAIKHI
+453 LSAIKLI
-460 NADFKTMCQTVAR
+460 NADFKSMCQTVAR
-473 HNTTTVAYTKQTY
+473 HNPTTIAYTKHTY

-498 KKSTY
+498 KKTTY
-503 NHLLDVI
+503 NHVLDVI
-510 NNKIQKWPVAVLNA
+510 NSKIQKWPVAVLNT

-530 IKDDIP
+530 IKHDIL
-536 STILKLGKSDKVE
+536 STILKLDKRNKVE
-549 YIVKSMQ
+549 YIIKSMYNQ
-556 NLENHDH
+556 ESTDFF
-563 DAICKIINEIP
+563 AICKIFNEIP
-574 ELRENTSQITH
+574 ELHENTSQITH
-585 IQNMS
+585 M
-590 KIENSI
+590 KHMTKMENSI
-596 LQFHQGSAM
+596 IQFHQGSGLV
-605 IEKALED
+605 EKALDD

-646 PGIGKCFKKD
+646 PGIGK
-656 TPIMLS
+656 
-662 NGKIKMVQDITT
+662 
-674 DDKLMGDDST
+674 
-684 PRNVL
+684 
-689 ALGTGREKMYRIEQ
+689 
-703 IKGDDYVVNES
+703 
-714 HILSLKM
+714 
-721 TKPNRTGDKH
+721 
-731 KTIMGKRYYKN
+731 
-742 DIVDICIK
+742 
-750 DYLRLPPSLK
+750 
-760 ECLKG
+760 
-765 YKVGIDFVEQ
+765 
-775 NVDMEPYALGYWLGD
+775 
-790 GHKSSFK
+790 
-797 ITTIDPEVIEYYN
+797 
-810 KYAKQ
+810 
-815 NGLQLTRGKIG
+815 
-826 TKNEITY
+826 
-833 HITTG
+833 
-838 KMGGG
+838 
-843 DYSRNKFLN
+843 
-852 ILKKYNLIHNKHIPD
+852 
-867 VYKCNSKENRLK
+867 
-879 LLAGLIDS
+879 
-887 DGYHHPSNNSLEITQ
+887 
-902 KNKLLADDILFLVRS
+902 
-917 LGMRG
+917 
-922 MMKEC
+922 
-927 EKSCMYKGERKWGT
+927 
-941 YHRIII
+941 
-947 TGNGMDEIPVLL
+947 
-959 QRKKA
+959 
-964 NPHKQIKDPMNTG
+964 
-977 ISVVPLDED
+977 
-986 DYYGFQIDGNSRFL
+986 
-1000 LGDFTVAHNTSLAK
+1000 TSLAK

-1026 EPRPFAFIAIGGSSN
+1026 EPRPFAFIAIGGSSS

-1080 KVSNTEAGKEII
+1080 KVSNTEAGKDII

-1100 PTQNEAFHDKYF
+1100 PTQNESFQDKYF

-1123 FIFSYNDPA
+1123 FIFSYNDAA

-1176 VEMNDVVVEHII
+1176 VEMSDVVVEHII

-1318 KKDLLLYFESTKCQG
+1318 KKDLLQYFESTKCQG

-1357 IYSLLNKKHIMNDV
+1357 IYSLLNKKHIRNDV

-1420 CTTPHPDI
+1420 CATPHPDI

-1448 ITL
+1448 ITI

>member
-64 LSITVLTELFEQN
+64 LSINVLTELFEQN
-77 ENILCEMNRAPLTLT
+77 ENILCEMNRSPLTLT

-241 EYVQYRISTLNAC
+241 EYVQHRISTLNAC

-263 TILLKIIE
+263 AILLKIIE
-271 NLTLKELLVYG
+271 NLTLKELLVHG

-329 YVENKE
+329 YVQDKE

-383 VQEIIHKYEGNKISL
+383 VQEIIHKYDGNKISL

-460 NADFKTMCQTVAR
+460 NADFKSMCQTVAR
-473 HNTTTVAYTKQTY
+473 YNATTIAYTKQTY

-503 NHLLDVI
+503 NHVLDVI
-510 NNKIQKWPVAVLNA
+510 NSKIQKWPVAVLNT

-536 STILKLGKSDKVE
+536 STILKLGKSHKIE
-549 YIVKSMQ
+549 YIIKSLYNQ
-556 NLENHDH
+556 ESTDFF
-563 DAICKIINEIP
+563 AICKIFNEIP
-574 ELRENTSQITH
+574 ELHENSSQIT
-585 IQNMS
+585 QMQQMT
-590 KIENSI
+590 KLENNI
-596 LQFHQGSAM
+596 IQFHQGSAM

-646 PGIGKCFKKD
+646 PGIGK
-656 TPIMLS
+656 TS
-662 NGKIKMVQDITT
+662 
-674 DDKLMGDDST
+674 
-684 PRNVL
+684 
-689 ALGTGREKMYRIEQ
+689 
-703 IKGDDYVVNES
+703 
-714 HILSLKM
+714 
-721 TKPNRTGDKH
+721 
-731 KTIMGKRYYKN
+731 
-742 DIVDICIK
+742 
-750 DYLRLPPSLK
+750 
-760 ECLKG
+760 
-765 YKVGIDFVEQ
+765 
-775 NVDMEPYALGYWLGD
+775 
-790 GHKSSFK
+790 
-797 ITTIDPEVIEYYN
+797 
-810 KYAKQ
+810 
-815 NGLQLTRGKIG
+815 
-826 TKNEITY
+826 
-833 HITTG
+833 
-838 KMGGG
+838 
-843 DYSRNKFLN
+843 
-852 ILKKYNLIHNKHIPD
+852 
-867 VYKCNSKENRLK
+867 
-879 LLAGLIDS
+879 
-887 DGYHHPSNNSLEITQ
+887 
-902 KNKLLADDILFLVRS
+902 
-917 LGMRG
+917 
-922 MMKEC
+922 
-927 EKSCMYKGERKWGT
+927 
-941 YHRIII
+941 
-947 TGNGMDEIPVLL
+947 
-959 QRKKA
+959 
-964 NPHKQIKDPMNTG
+964 
-977 ISVVPLDED
+977 IS
-986 DYYGFQIDGNSRFL
+986 
-1000 LGDFTVAHNTSLAK
+1000 K

-1161 YILPDINKKMGFDET
+1161 YILPDINKKMGFDGT

-1224 TIPIVVTIENLEN
+1224 TIPIIVTIENLEN

-1318 KKDLLLYFESTKCQG
+1318 KKDLLQYFESTKCQG

-1357 IYSLLNKKHIMNDV
+1357 IYSLLNKKHIKNDV

-1428 KFVAIS
+1428 KFVAVS
-1434 TITQVFEHVFVNDN
+1434 TITEVFAHVFVNDN
-1448 ITL
+1448 T

>member
-77 ENILCEMNRAPLTLT
+77 EKILCEMNQAPLTLT

-241 EYVQYRISTLNAC
+241 EYVQHRISTLNAC

-282 DMDIIKKVNDVNVD
+282 DTDIIKKLNDVNVD

-412 EKAMAKLKD
+412 EKAMTKLKD

-460 NADFKTMCQTVAR
+460 NADFKSMCQTVAR
-473 HNTTTVAYTKQTY
+473 DNLTTVAYTKQTY

-498 KKSTY
+498 KMSTY
-503 NHLLDVI
+503 NHVLDVI
-510 NNKIQKWPVAVLNA
+510 NSKIQKWPVAVLNT

-530 IKDDIP
+530 IKHDIL
-536 STILKLGKSDKVE
+536 SNILKLDKRNKVE
-549 YIVKSMQ
+549 YIIKSLYNQ
-556 NLENHDH
+556 ESIDFF
-563 DAICKIINEIP
+563 AICKIINQIP
-574 ELRENTSQITH
+574 ELHETTSQITQMKH
-585 IQNMS
+585 MIKM
-590 KIENSI
+590 ENSI
-596 LQFHQGSAM
+596 MQFHKGSALV
-605 IEKALED
+605 ENALDD

-646 PGIGKCFKKD
+646 PGIGK
-656 TPIMLS
+656 
-662 NGKIKMVQDITT
+662 
-674 DDKLMGDDST
+674 
-684 PRNVL
+684 
-689 ALGTGREKMYRIEQ
+689 
-703 IKGDDYVVNES
+703 
-714 HILSLKM
+714 
-721 TKPNRTGDKH
+721 
-731 KTIMGKRYYKN
+731 
-742 DIVDICIK
+742 
-750 DYLRLPPSLK
+750 
-760 ECLKG
+760 
-765 YKVGIDFVEQ
+765 
-775 NVDMEPYALGYWLGD
+775 
-790 GHKSSFK
+790 
-797 ITTIDPEVIEYYN
+797 
-810 KYAKQ
+810 
-815 NGLQLTRGKIG
+815 
-826 TKNEITY
+826 
-833 HITTG
+833 
-838 KMGGG
+838 
-843 DYSRNKFLN
+843 
-852 ILKKYNLIHNKHIPD
+852 
-867 VYKCNSKENRLK
+867 
-879 LLAGLIDS
+879 
-887 DGYHHPSNNSLEITQ
+887 
-902 KNKLLADDILFLVRS
+902 
-917 LGMRG
+917 
-922 MMKEC
+922 
-927 EKSCMYKGERKWGT
+927 
-941 YHRIII
+941 
-947 TGNGMDEIPVLL
+947 
-959 QRKKA
+959 
-964 NPHKQIKDPMNTG
+964 
-977 ISVVPLDED
+977 
-986 DYYGFQIDGNSRFL
+986 
-1000 LGDFTVAHNTSLAK
+1000 TSLAK

-1142 HRIKFENLTLDDK
+1142 HRIKFENLSLDDK

-1176 VEMNDVVVEHII
+1176 VVMSDAVVEHII

-1198 KLKEIIFDLYG
+1198 KLKEITFDLYG

-1218 ADKTEI
+1218 TDKTEI

-1318 KKDLLLYFESTKCQG
+1318 KKDLLQYFESTKCQG

-1357 IYSLLNKKHIMNDV
+1357 IYSLLNKKYIRNDV

-1420 CTTPHPDI
+1420 CITPHPDI
-1428 KFVAIS
+1428 KFLAIS
-1434 TITQVFEHVFVNDN
+1434 TITQVFDHVFVNDN

>member
-1 MSALKKVNSFN
+1 
-12 ILKMDISDV
+12 MDISDV
-21 SATPGIIHFITSKIT
+21 SATPGIVQFITSKIT

-112 GFGTTHIPD
+112 GFGTTNISD

-132 NTVPTHPL
+132 NTVPTHHL
-140 IHAKYRLL
+140 IHAKYRLIM
-148 LKHVR
+148 KHVR
-153 PTGYKII
+153 PTSYKII

-241 EYVQYRISTLNAC
+241 EYVQHRISTLNAC
-254 ASNYTDDDK
+254 ASNYTDDDR
-263 TILLKIIE
+263 TILLKIIN
-271 NLTLKELLVYG
+271 NLTLKELLVQG
-282 DMDIIKKVNDVNVD
+282 DIDIIKKVNDVNVD

-383 VQEIIHKYEGNKISL
+383 VQEIIHKYDGNKISL

-460 NADFKTMCQTVAR
+460 NSDFKTMCQTVAR
-473 HNTTTVAYTKQTY
+473 HNATTVAYTKQTY

-503 NHLLDVI
+503 NHVLDVI
-510 NNKIQKWPVAVLNA
+510 NSKIQKWPVAVLNT

-530 IKDDIP
+530 IKDDTP
-536 STILKLGKSDKVE
+536 STILKLGKSHKVE
-549 YIVKSMQ
+549 YIIKSMSNQ
-556 NLENHDH
+556 ESTDFF
-563 DAICKIINEIP
+563 AICKLFNEIP
-574 ELRENTSQITH
+574 ELHENTSQIAH

-590 KIENSI
+590 KLENSI
-596 LQFHQGSAM
+596 IQFHQGSAM

-646 PGIGKCFKKD
+646 PGIGK
-656 TPIMLS
+656 
-662 NGKIKMVQDITT
+662 
-674 DDKLMGDDST
+674 
-684 PRNVL
+684 
-689 ALGTGREKMYRIEQ
+689 
-703 IKGDDYVVNES
+703 
-714 HILSLKM
+714 
-721 TKPNRTGDKH
+721 
-731 KTIMGKRYYKN
+731 
-742 DIVDICIK
+742 
-750 DYLRLPPSLK
+750 
-760 ECLKG
+760 
-765 YKVGIDFVEQ
+765 
-775 NVDMEPYALGYWLGD
+775 
-790 GHKSSFK
+790 
-797 ITTIDPEVIEYYN
+797 
-810 KYAKQ
+810 
-815 NGLQLTRGKIG
+815 
-826 TKNEITY
+826 
-833 HITTG
+833 
-838 KMGGG
+838 
-843 DYSRNKFLN
+843 
-852 ILKKYNLIHNKHIPD
+852 
-867 VYKCNSKENRLK
+867 
-879 LLAGLIDS
+879 
-887 DGYHHPSNNSLEITQ
+887 
-902 KNKLLADDILFLVRS
+902 
-917 LGMRG
+917 
-922 MMKEC
+922 
-927 EKSCMYKGERKWGT
+927 
-941 YHRIII
+941 
-947 TGNGMDEIPVLL
+947 
-959 QRKKA
+959 
-964 NPHKQIKDPMNTG
+964 
-977 ISVVPLDED
+977 
-986 DYYGFQIDGNSRFL
+986 
-1000 LGDFTVAHNTSLAK
+1000 TSLAK

-1176 VEMNDVVVEHII
+1176 VEMNDVVIEHII

-1224 TIPIVVTIENLEN
+1224 TIPIVVTIENIEN

-1318 KKDLLLYFESTKCQG
+1318 KKDLLQYFESTKCQG

-1357 IYSLLNKKHIMNDV
+1357 IYSLLNKKHIRNDI

-1420 CTTPHPDI
+1420 CTTQHPDI

-1434 TITQVFEHVFVNDN
+1434 TINQVFEHVFVNDN

>member
-77 ENILCEMNRAPLTLT
+77 EKILCEMNQAPLTLT

-112 GFGTTHIPD
+112 GFGTTQIPD

-227 NGVLDDIHVECIRN
+227 NGILDDIHVECIRN
-241 EYVQYRISTLNAC
+241 EYVQHRISTLNAC
-254 ASNYTDDDK
+254 ASNYTDDDN

-282 DMDIIKKVNDVNVD
+282 DTDIIKKLNDVNVD

-412 EKAMAKLKD
+412 EKAMTKLKD

-460 NADFKTMCQTVAR
+460 NADFKSMCQTVAR
-473 HNTTTVAYTKQTY
+473 DNLTTVAYTKQTY

-498 KKSTY
+498 KMSTY
-503 NHLLDVI
+503 NHVLDVI
-510 NNKIQKWPVAVLNA
+510 NSKIQKWPVAVLNT

-530 IKDDIP
+530 IKHDIL
-536 STILKLGKSDKVE
+536 SNILKLDKRNKVE
-549 YIVKSMQ
+549 YIIKSLYNQ
-556 NLENHDH
+556 ESIDFF
-563 DAICKIINEIP
+563 AICKIINQIP
-574 ELRENTSQITH
+574 ELHETTSQITQMKH
-585 IQNMS
+585 MIKM
-590 KIENSI
+590 ENSI
-596 LQFHQGSAM
+596 MQFHKGSALV
-605 IEKALED
+605 ENALDD

-646 PGIGKCFKKD
+646 PGIGK
-656 TPIMLS
+656 
-662 NGKIKMVQDITT
+662 
-674 DDKLMGDDST
+674 
-684 PRNVL
+684 
-689 ALGTGREKMYRIEQ
+689 
-703 IKGDDYVVNES
+703 
-714 HILSLKM
+714 
-721 TKPNRTGDKH
+721 
-731 KTIMGKRYYKN
+731 
-742 DIVDICIK
+742 
-750 DYLRLPPSLK
+750 
-760 ECLKG
+760 
-765 YKVGIDFVEQ
+765 
-775 NVDMEPYALGYWLGD
+775 
-790 GHKSSFK
+790 
-797 ITTIDPEVIEYYN
+797 
-810 KYAKQ
+810 
-815 NGLQLTRGKIG
+815 
-826 TKNEITY
+826 
-833 HITTG
+833 
-838 KMGGG
+838 
-843 DYSRNKFLN
+843 
-852 ILKKYNLIHNKHIPD
+852 
-867 VYKCNSKENRLK
+867 
-879 LLAGLIDS
+879 
-887 DGYHHPSNNSLEITQ
+887 
-902 KNKLLADDILFLVRS
+902 
-917 LGMRG
+917 
-922 MMKEC
+922 
-927 EKSCMYKGERKWGT
+927 
-941 YHRIII
+941 
-947 TGNGMDEIPVLL
+947 
-959 QRKKA
+959 
-964 NPHKQIKDPMNTG
+964 
-977 ISVVPLDED
+977 
-986 DYYGFQIDGNSRFL
+986 
-1000 LGDFTVAHNTSLAK
+1000 TSLAK

-1100 PTQNEAFHDKYF
+1100 TTQNEAFHDKYF

-1123 FIFSYNDPA
+1123 FIFSYNDA
-1132 LIDRILLDRI
+1132 SLIDRILLDRI
-1142 HRIKFENLTLDDK
+1142 HRIKFENLSLDDK

-1176 VEMNDVVVEHII
+1176 VVMSDAVVEHII

-1218 ADKTEI
+1218 TDKTEI

-1237 KYLTKYQKIS
+1237 KYLTKYQKIN

-1318 KKDLLLYFESTKCQG
+1318 KKDLLQYFESTKCQG

-1357 IYSLLNKKHIMNDV
+1357 IYSLLNKKYIRNDV

-1420 CTTPHPDI
+1420 CITPHPDI
-1428 KFVAIS
+1428 KFLAIS
-1434 TITQVFEHVFVNDN
+1434 TITQVFDHVFVNDN